1 MELMQSSRCSG
12 IVQFLWSSLFNQSP
26 FALNKT
32 LFELALGIKFVE
44 GLETKSFSHDRI

>member
-1 MELMQSSRCSG
+1 MELMQNSRCSG
-12 IVQFLWSSLFNQSP
+12 VLQFFWISLFNQSS

-44 GLETKSFSHDRI
+44 RLKTKLFSHDRI